1 MGPWLVYAALLNGAA
16 IALYQGAPLGRP
28 FGVFVQQARVTMLGL
43 VPSIARAWRASNC
56 MQASSRAVVAAFVG
70 RRVVCAESPCT
81 HCWGAA
87 CLMGPLLW
95 VSKPLNHMSTLE
107 RTQHVARSAGMQS

>member
-16 IALYQGAPLGRP
+16 IALYQGAPLGRS

-56 MQASSRAVVAAFVG
+56 MQASPQPVVAARVGAG
-70 RRVVCAESPCT
+70 RRAVGTRSSCT
-81 HCWGAA
+81 HC
-87 CLMGPLLW
+87 
-95 VSKPLNHMSTLE
+95 
-107 RTQHVARSAGMQS
+107 

>member
-16 IALYQGAPLGRP
+16 IALYQGPPLGRG

-56 MQASSRAVVAAFVG
+56 MQASFEPAVAACVGAG
-70 RRVVCAESPCT
+70 RRVVGKESPCT
-81 HCWGAA
+81 HW
-87 CLMGPLLW
+87 
-95 VSKPLNHMSTLE
+95 
-107 RTQHVARSAGMQS
+107 